1 MKKRLVALIMVMAL
15 ALSLVPVGATGDSE
29 ANGGNGNSDTQ
40 IVNGGGTVYY
50 DKNGHRVEGATGL
63 DDNAVVAMSKT
74 VKQTEENQFEVTLQ
88 VKTNQK
94 VTELTSETPDAAV
107 VLVIDLSNSMTETG
121 SWNKTRLELVKE
133 AATSFVDDFAAL
145 SDGESQCLLSIVTF
159 GSGANR
165 RLDCNYVE
173 TRE

>member
-50 DKNGHRVEGATGL
+50 DKNGYRVEGATGL

-74 VKQTEENQFEVTLQ
+74 VRQTEENQFEVTLK

-94 VTELTSETPDAAV
+94 VNELTSETPDAAV

-133 AATSFVDDFAAL
+133 AATSFIDDFAAL

-159 GSGANR
+159 GSGASR
-165 RLDCNYVE
+165 RLNWTDVA
-173 TRE
+173 T